1 MILWTAHCRSDLSKN
16 LVADCNYQSHFIIG
30 NSNDSLKLQDGRRA
44 PASGTSSAR
53 FNTQPPQAE
62 ISVYRHNVAERYWRY
77 LARETME

>member
-1 MILWTAHCRSDLSKN
+1 
-16 LVADCNYQSHFIIG
+16 
-30 NSNDSLKLQDGRRA
+30 LKLQDGRRA

>member
-1 MILWTAHCRSDLSKN
+1 
-16 LVADCNYQSHFIIG
+16 
-30 NSNDSLKLQDGRRA
+30 LKLQDGRRA

-62 ISVYRHNVAERYWRY
+62 ISVYRHNGGDPKLVAKRQVAERYWRY